1 MNIYELTEEFLRLQ
15 MWLEEEGS
23 EEDEALKETLE
34 MVSQDFEDKADG
46 YGMVIKNMEARSAA
60 LKLQADLHKAEAKRY
75 LEQSAFEDRQIERV
89 KEKLRNALELTGKK
103 NLKTEKFCFGTRT
116 SSSIVVDAENVFEI
130 PDDCLRYKDPE
141 PDKAAIK
148 EWIKNH
154 PDEEITWAHVETK
167 TSLTIK

>member
-1 MNIYELTEEFLRLQ
+1 MTLYELTEEFLRLQ
-15 MWLEEEGS
+15 MWMEEE
-23 EEDEALKETLE
+23 DADDDQALKDTFDT
-34 MVSQDFEDKADG
+34 VKADFLDKADS
-46 YGMVIKNMEARSAA
+46 YGMVSRNLDAHAAEIKAQEDILMDEIKRLRAYRGRIEKNNDR
-60 LKLQADLHKAEAKRY
+60 LKESFRC
-75 LEQSAFEDRQIERV
+75 
-89 KEKLRNALELTGKK
+89 ALELTGQK

-167 TSLTIK
+167 TTLTIR